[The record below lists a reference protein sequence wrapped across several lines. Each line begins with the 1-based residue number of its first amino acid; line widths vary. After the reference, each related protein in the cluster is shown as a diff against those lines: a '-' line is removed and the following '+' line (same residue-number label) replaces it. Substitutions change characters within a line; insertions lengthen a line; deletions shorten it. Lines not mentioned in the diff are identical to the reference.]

1 MEYEVF
7 KQHIRDG
14 VEAQTKKGGKV
25 LVNHIIKNNG
35 RELDGLVILDEGC
48 NVAPT
53 IYLNSYYEQYQ
64 DGRKIS
70 DIIKEIINIHK
81 SNKDNLKFASDM
93 FNDYN
98 NVKDKVVYK
107 VINYDKNSKLLLDVP
122 HRKMLDLAIVYYCL
136 LEQDKG
142 ISATALIHNSHLKS
156 WNITEEELYEDA
168 IINTPKLLKSCI
180 RPMSAVLREMIEI
193 DDDDDND
200 DKEERDTQLIGREGE
215 MYVLTNENRV
225 NGAACM
231 LYEKVL
237 DKFADLMQADLYI
250 LPSSVHEVIILP
262 KQSTYDKKMLQDM
275 VREVN
280 VEGVAA
286 DEVLSDN
293 VYEYSRKDRMIKL

>member
-35 RELDGLVILDEGC
+35 RELDGLVILEEGC

-53 IYLNSYYEQYQ
+53 IYLNSYFEQYQ

-70 DIIKEIINIHK
+70 DIVKDIINIHK
-81 SNKDNLKFASDM
+81 SNKNNLKFASDM

-98 NVKDKVVYK
+98 NVRDKVVYK
-107 VINYDKNSKLLLDVP
+107 VINYDKNLKLLLDVP
-122 HRKMLDLAIVYYCL
+122 HKKMLDLAIVYYCL
-136 LEQDKG
+136 LDQDKG
-142 ISATALIHNSHLKS
+142 MSATALIHNSHLKS
-156 WNITEEELYEDA
+156 WNITEQQLYEDA
-168 IINTPKLLKSCI
+168 IINTPRLLKSCI
-180 RPMSAVLREMIEI
+180 RPMSTVLREMIEAE
-193 DDDDDND
+193 DDEDRG
-200 DKEERDTQLIGREGE
+200 EGDTQLIGREGE

-237 DKFADLMQADLYI
+237 DKFADLMESDLYI
-250 LPSSVHEVIILP
+250 LPSSIHEVIILP
-262 KQSTYDKKMLQDM
+262 KQSAYDKKMLQDM

-286 DEVLSDN
+286 DEVLSDS
-293 VYEYSRKDRMIKL
+293 VYEYSRRDRMIKM

>member
-25 LVNHIIKNNG
+25 LVNHVIKNNG
-35 RELDGLVILDEGC
+35 RELDGLVIMEEGS
-48 NVAPT
+48 NIAPT
-53 IYLNSYYEQYQ
+53 IYLNSYYEQYK
-64 DGRKIS
+64 DGRNIS
-70 DIIKEIINIHK
+70 DIVKEIMNIHK

-93 FNDYN
+93 FNDYA

-107 VINYDKNSKLLLDVP
+107 VINYDKNLKLLTDVP
-122 HRKMLDLAIVYYCL
+122 HKKILDLAVVYYCL
-136 LEQDKG
+136 LEQDRG
-142 ISATALIHNSHLKS
+142 MSATALIHNSHMKS
-156 WNITEEELYEDA
+156 WNVTEEQLYEDA

-180 RPMSAVLREMIEI
+180 KPMSAMLREMIEVEGE
-193 DDDDDND
+193 DE
-200 DKEERDTQLIGREGE
+200 KEDGDTQLMGREGE
-215 MYVLTNENRV
+215 MYVLTNANRV

-237 DKFADLMQADLYI
+237 DKFADLMEADLYI
-250 LPSSVHEVIILP
+250 LPSSIHEVIILP
-262 KQSTYDKKMLQDM
+262 KESSYDKKMLQEM

-280 VEGVAA
+280 IEGVAA

-293 VYEYSRKDRMIKL
+293 VYEYCREDRMIKL

>member
-7 KQHIRDG
+7 KQHIRDS
-14 VEAQTKKGGKV
+14 VEEQTKKGGKV
-25 LVNHIIKNNG
+25 FVNHIIKNNG
-35 RELDGLVILDEGC
+35 RELDGLVIMEEGC

-64 DGRKIS
+64 DGRKMS
-70 DIIKEIINIHK
+70 DIVREIIDIHRA
-81 SNKDNLKFASDM
+81 NKNNLKFASDM
-93 FNDYN
+93 FNDYA

-107 VINYDKNSKLLLDVP
+107 IVNYDKNLKLLLDIP

-142 ISATALIHNSHLKS
+142 MSATALIHNSHIKS
-156 WNITEEELYEDA
+156 WNITENQLYEDA
-168 IINTPKLLKSCI
+168 IINTPRLLRSCI
-180 RPMSAVLREMIEI
+180 KPMSTILREMIEI
-193 DDDDDND
+193 EDDDE
-200 DKEERDTQLIGREGE
+200 KEESDTQLIGREGE

-237 DKFADLMQADLYI
+237 DKFADLMEADLYI

-262 KQSTYDKKMLQDM
+262 KQNSYDKKMLQDM

-280 VEGVAA
+280 VEGVAT

-293 VYEYSRKDRMIKL
+293 VYEYCRKDRMIKL

>member
-7 KQHIRDG
+7 KQHIRDS
-14 VEAQTKKGGKV
+14 VETQTKKGGKV
-25 LVNHIIKNNG
+25 FVNHIIKNNG
-35 RELDGLVILDEGC
+35 RELDGLVIMEEGC

-70 DIIKEIINIHK
+70 DIVREITGIHK
-81 SNKDNLKFASDM
+81 ANKNNLKFASDM
-93 FNDYN
+93 FNDYA

-107 VINYDKNSKLLLDVP
+107 VINYDKNLKLLADVP
-122 HRKMLDLAIVYYCL
+122 HKKMLDLAVVYYCL

-142 ISATALIHNSHLKS
+142 MSATALIHNSHMKS
-156 WNITEEELYEDA
+156 WDITEEQLYEDA
-168 IINTPKLLKSCI
+168 IINTPRLLRSCI
-180 RPMSAVLREMIEI
+180 KPMSAILREMIEVEE
-193 DDDDDND
+193 DDE
-200 DKEERDTQLIGREGE
+200 KEESDTQLMGREGE

-237 DKFADLMQADLYI
+237 DKFADLMETDLYI

-293 VYEYSRKDRMIKL
+293 VYEYCRKDKMIKL

>member
-7 KQHIRDG
+7 KQHIRDS
-14 VEAQTKKGGKV
+14 VEEQTKKGGKV
-25 LVNHIIKNNG
+25 FVNHIIKNNG
-35 RELDGLVILDEGC
+35 RELDGLVIMEEGC

-64 DGRKIS
+64 DGRKMS
-70 DIIKEIINIHK
+70 DIVREIIDIHRA
-81 SNKDNLKFASDM
+81 NKNNLKFASDM
-93 FNDYN
+93 FNDYA

-107 VINYDKNSKLLLDVP
+107 VVNYDKNLKLLMDIP

-142 ISATALIHNSHLKS
+142 MSATALIHNSHIKS
-156 WNITEEELYEDA
+156 WNITENQLYEDA
-168 IINTPKLLKSCI
+168 IINTPRLLRSCI
-180 RPMSAVLREMIEI
+180 KPMSTILREMIEI
-193 DDDDDND
+193 EDDDE
-200 DKEERDTQLIGREGE
+200 KEESDTQLIGREGE

-237 DKFADLMQADLYI
+237 DKFADLMEADLYI

-262 KQSTYDKKMLQDM
+262 KQNSYDKKMLQDM

-280 VEGVAA
+280 VEGVAT

-293 VYEYSRKDRMIKL
+293 VYEYCRKDRMIKL

>member
-7 KQHIRDG
+7 KQHIRDS

-25 LVNHIIKNNG
+25 FVNHIIKNNG
-35 RELDGLVILDEGC
+35 RELDGLVIMEEGC

-70 DIIKEIINIHK
+70 DIVREITGIHK
-81 SNKDNLKFASDM
+81 ANKNNLKFASDM
-93 FNDYN
+93 FNDYA

-107 VINYDKNSKLLLDVP
+107 VINYDKNLKLLADVP
-122 HRKMLDLAIVYYCL
+122 HKKMLDLAVVYYCL

-142 ISATALIHNSHLKS
+142 MSATALIHNSHMKS
-156 WNITEEELYEDA
+156 WDITEEQLYEDA
-168 IINTPKLLKSCI
+168 IINTPRLLRSCI
-180 RPMSAVLREMIEI
+180 KPMSAILREMIEVEE
-193 DDDDDND
+193 DDE
-200 DKEERDTQLIGREGE
+200 KEESDTQLMGREGE

-237 DKFADLMQADLYI
+237 DKFADLMETDLYI

-293 VYEYSRKDRMIKL
+293 VYEYCRKDKMIKL